1 MSTHHDLIYQLARR
15 QHGAVTTAQALA
27 VGLSRA
33 GIEVLVDHG
42 WQRPGRGVLVAPGAP
57 PTWEQAVF
65 IAVSSCGTAAAA
77 SHATAAHLHGLQ
89 ERRPDV
95 IEVAIPKGRQ
105 PHRRFV
111 VHRSVD
117 LVGEHVTRRAG
128 IPITTIERT
137 LVDGGLSSPVGRV
150 GRWFD
155 TALRLRLTT
164 PAEVGRLLLDVA
176 ERGRNGITVARQLVE
191 ERMGWTER
199 TESELEDRFLRLVY
213 RAGLPRPVAQ
223 WTVTDARGGFIGR
236 ADFGWPDS
244 QVAVELDGYAF
255 HIGPTA
261 FRLDRDR
268 QNRLVLAG
276 ITLLRFTWWDIDLRP
291 EAVACSLRTAL
302 GFSGPFRQPWHAAA
316 SIEPA
321 GVAAGS

>member
-1 MSTHHDLIYQLARR
+1 MPTHHDDIHRLARR
-15 QHGAVTTAQALA
+15 QHGAVTTSQAREL
-27 VGLSRA
+27 GLSKGA
-33 GIEVLVDHG
+33 IAWLVRRG
-42 WQRPGRGVLVAPGAP
+42 WERPVRGVLVAPSVP
-57 PTWEQAVF
+57 PGWQQTVF
-65 IAVSSCGTAAAA
+65 IAVHSCGSDAAA
-77 SHATAAHLHGLQ
+77 SHITAALLHGLTDQ
-89 ERRPDV
+89 RPDM
-95 IEVAIPKGRQ
+95 IEVTVPVDQR
-105 PHRRFV
+105 PRRAFV

-117 LVGEHVTRRAG
+117 LVEEHVTRRAG
-128 IPITTIERT
+128 IPVTTIERT
-137 LVDGGLSSPVGRV
+137 LVDGGLTSPLGRV